1 MHTGTSLPIQQPT
14 QEVKYYIYSLVSL
27 QHCMG
32 NFCHADIVTRCV
44 CECDHTSIRRV
55 HSERLSQH
63 DRTFG
68 LGGRKSCTTSYVT
81 TVAVL
86 GIKVLGVFIMEKCT

>member
-1 MHTGTSLPIQQPT
+1 
-14 QEVKYYIYSLVSL
+14 
-27 QHCMG
+27 MG

-44 CECDHTSIRRV
+44 CECDHTSIRTV
-55 HSERLSQH
+55 HSERLTQH
-63 DRTFG
+63 DKTFG

-86 GIKVLGVFIMEKCT
+86 GMKVLGVFNMEMHMNPV